1 MSYMEGLG
9 RVFNIVPVAA
19 GQGISLKGA
28 SAATFICTGNDT
40 FTLTVANTFAGSYA
54 TPGNI
59 ITRKYTSTATNGTV
73 AWVGPTSQTASN
85 AVVSASGT
93 VAFTVG
99 QAQLADPAAYLKV
112 SVGASGL
119 VVCILH
125 DLKVRR
131 SPSNLPA
138 VGA

>member
-9 RVFNIVPVAA
+9 RVFNVVPIAEA
-19 GQGISLKGA
+19 QGISMKDC
-28 SAATFICTGNDT
+28 SAITFICTGADT
-40 FTLTVANTFAGSYA
+40 FTLTVATTFAGSYA

-59 ITRKYTSTATNGTV
+59 ITRKHTNPQTNGTG
-73 AWVGPTSQTASN
+73 AWTRATQTASN
-85 AVVSASGT
+85 AVTIASGM

-112 SVGASGL
+112 SKSAAGL
-119 VVCILH
+119 VVAILH
-125 DLKVRR
+125 DLKVKRD
-131 SPSNLPA
+131 PGNLRI